1 LPDDDSRCRQLL
13 GTGTPAGQKRTWQM
27 TTLVVHMPLDT
38 TGSVVNLDAVQTERN
53 PSRLRQAVQ
62 PETTCN
68 FLPRYTVATF
78 AP

>member
-1 LPDDDSRCRQLL
+1 
-13 GTGTPAGQKRTWQM
+13 M
-27 TTLVVHMPLDT
+27 TAPVANVPPGT
-38 TGSVVNLDAVQTERN
+38 TGSVVSLDVVQTERN
-53 PSRLRQAVQ
+53 PSRLRQAAQ